1 MSTGGDTASGNLD
14 HVLCRVDRVN
24 QSHNQLYST
33 VFSGIKILIC
43 LMLEREEVKTCY
55 GMFGGA
61 VQCLPSAL
69 RRSRRSIIREE
80 QKKSYGGGKELRSY
94 LEYFDMSKH

>member
-1 MSTGGDTASGNLD
+1 MSTGGDTASGNQD

-24 QSHNQLYST
+24 NSHNQLYST

-43 LMLEREEVKTCY
+43 LMLERGVKTCY
-55 GMFGGA
+55 GMFGGT

-69 RRSRRSIIREE
+69 TYVNI
-80 QKKSYGGGKELRSY
+80 
-94 LEYFDMSKH
+94 